1 MTSAANGSPTMYMY
15 NRYYFRIAAKPHS
28 IASPGDLMDHKSVLS
43 AMYFVE
49 EQSSD
54 EQLPIDTTT
63 IAQLEADYA
72 GFQWEEKMLP
82 KIKTM
87 IRELFTGMATAY
99 PAMGENSQYRAL
111 YGVDL
116 MFSIDEN
123 TGSIEP
129 KLTEVSFCPSNLA
142 ISKEYERSDVDY
154 RNYLTDVFKCLIHNE
169 ISDSLTKL

>member
-1 MTSAANGSPTMYMY
+1 MYMY

-28 IASPGDLMDHKSVLS
+28 IASPSDLIDHKSVLS

-49 EQSSD
+49 QDGISEND
-54 EQLPIDTTT
+54 DRLPIDTTT
-63 IAQLEADYA
+63 IAQLEADYGEA
-72 GFQWEEKMLP
+72 GFQWEERMLP

-87 IRELFTGMATAY
+87 VRELFTGMATAY
-99 PAMGENSQYRAL
+99 PAMGENVQYRAL

-116 MFSIDEN
+116 MFSIDDQ
-123 TGSIEP
+123 GSIEP

-154 RNYLTDVFKCLIHNE
+154 RNYLTDVFKCLILNE
-169 ISDSLTKL
+169 VSDNLTKL